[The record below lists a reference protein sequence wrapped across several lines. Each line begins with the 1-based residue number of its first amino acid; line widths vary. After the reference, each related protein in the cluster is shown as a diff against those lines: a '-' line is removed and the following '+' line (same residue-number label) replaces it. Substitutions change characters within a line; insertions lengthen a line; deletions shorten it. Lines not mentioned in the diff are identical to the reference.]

1 MNKEVRIKYHHSNE
15 DWKLKKIDKGDW
27 IDVRACNIKVVK
39 NTKGLKEESDSL
51 TTTLDSQGNI
61 KSIYYKKGD
70 VLKIKLGFSM
80 ELPIGYEAYVLPRSS
95 TFKNYG
101 LLLVNSEG
109 IIDESYC
116 GNNDEWMMIF
126 YATRDGEIE
135 LGERMGQFRIQEKM
149 PTLQFIEVEDLG
161 NEDRGGIGSTGVK

>member
-1 MNKEVRIKYHHSNE
+1 MSKEVRVKYHHNNG

-27 IDVRACNIKVVK
+27 IDVRACRVEIFE
-39 NTKGLKEESDSL
+39 NTKGLKSKIERESNSNKI
-51 TTTLDSQGNI
+51 TYN
-61 KSIYYKKGD
+61 KGD

-80 ELPIGYEAYVLPRSS
+80 ELPEGYEAYVLPRSS

-101 LLLVNSEG
+101 LLLVNSQG

-126 YATRDGEIE
+126 YATRNGEIE

-149 PTLQFIEVEDLG
+149 PTIQFVEIEDLG

>member
-1 MNKEVRIKYHHSNE
+1 MSKEVRIKYHHNNE

-27 IDVRACNIKVVK
+27 IDVRACNIKVVM
-39 NTKGLKEESDSL
+39 NTKGLKKESESNL
-51 TTTLDSQGNI
+51 FTKIHNGKTTV
-61 KSIYYKKGD
+61 YYRKDD

-80 ELPIGYEAYVLPRSS
+80 ELPTEYEAYVLPRSS

-109 IIDESYC
+109 VIDESYC

-149 PTLQFIEVEDLG
+149 PTLKFIEVEDLG